1 MGLLVRWIT
10 IAFALF
16 AADKLLPS
24 IRVVGDPLAVYALT
38 GIILGALNILVK
50 PLLKLI
56 SLPITI
62 LTLGLFTFVI
72 NGIMLWLASAIAV
85 KWFNVGFY
93 VEGFTGAV
101 IGAVIV
107 SVVSVIL
114 TRLFE
119 EKE

>member
-10 IAFALF
+10 ITLALF
-16 AADKLLPS
+16 AADKMLLS
-24 IRVVGDPLAVYALT
+24 IRVVGDPLVVYALT
-38 GIILGALNILVK
+38 GIILGTLNTLVK
-50 PLLKLI
+50 PVLKLI

-72 NGIMLWLASAIAV
+72 NGVMLWLTSAIAV
-85 KWFNVGFY
+85 KWFNIGYY
-93 VEGFTGAV
+93 VEGFIPAV

-107 SVVSVIL
+107 SIVSLIL
-114 TRLFE
+114 TKLFE